1 MFYLGLCLKLV
12 FFSVLGSF
20 HFLFQFDR
28 PVIFCLRGLYTKK
41 LEGDCFLSADLKV
54 KCLSLC

>member
-1 MFYLGLCLKLV
+1 MFYLGLCWRI
-12 FFSVLGSF
+12 FFNVLGSF

-28 PVIFCLRGLYTKK
+28 AVIFCLRGLYTKK
-41 LEGDCFLSADLKV
+41 LGGDCFLSADLKV

>member
-1 MFYLGLCLKLV
+1 MFYLGLCLR
-12 FFSVLGSF
+12 FFLTCWDRFTFSF
-20 HFLFQFDR
+20 SLIGA
-28 PVIFCLRGLYTKK
+28 VIFCLRGLYTKK